1 MPTPHLRQPAGW
13 PVKPGVGGWVWEE
26 ARRSSQTVQGQT
38 WGSPGPRGCDDT
50 RRTSRAT
57 PRGDRIS
64 AGTRQ
69 KGAVPSQASRCQ
81 RHSDTLGGQAGL
93 EGSRQGMRG
102 PFLETLRGRVGAV
115 PGQEETQAPGV
126 GANRLSTGTRLQAAS
141 LVYRASFPLHHP
153 LSGGTA
159 RCAQA
164 GRAYCWP
171 VTAFLEGPCF
181 WPVPRPG
188 SDSPP
193 L

>member
-1 MPTPHLRQPAGW
+1 MPTPHLRQPACR

-26 ARRSSQTVQGQT
+26 ARRGSHTVRGQT
-38 WGSPGPRGCDDT
+38 WGPQVPEVVMT
-50 RRTSRAT
+50 LEEPQEPLRA
-57 PRGDRIS
+57 
-64 AGTRQ
+64 AGTRK
-69 KGAVPSQASRCQ
+69 KGAVPSQASKCQ

-93 EGSRQGMRG
+93 EGSRRGTRG
-102 PFLETLRGRVGAV
+102 PFLETLQGRVGAV
-115 PGQEETQAPGV
+115 PGREETQAPGV

-153 LSGGTA
+153 PSGGAA

-188 SDSPP
+188 SDSLPP
-193 L
+193 